1 MRSHL
6 ANKVTVWWY
15 GTFDNSFLLISH
27 SFLLPFLSLYI
38 LLWTLGAEDR
48 LIAADI
54 CQSIATVLKTFPTHT
69 VITEKAC
76 FAMCNLA
83 VNNRNMEK
91 KEKMGIAGVHEEIVH
106 TLSRIQT
113 R

>member
-1 MRSHL
+1 M
-6 ANKVTVWWY
+6 V
-15 GTFDNSFLLISH
+15 FLTTH
-27 SFLLPFLSLYI
+27 FFLSLTFSCY
-38 LLWTLGAEDR
+38 LFFHYVFCYGTLGAEDR

-91 KEKMGIAGVHEEIVH
+91 KMKMGIAGVHEEIVH